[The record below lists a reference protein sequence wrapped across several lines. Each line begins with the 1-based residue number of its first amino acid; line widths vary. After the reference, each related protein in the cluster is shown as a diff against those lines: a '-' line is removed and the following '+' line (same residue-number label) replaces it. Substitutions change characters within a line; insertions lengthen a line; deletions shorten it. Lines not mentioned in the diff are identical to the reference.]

1 MSNVLDRVREAL
13 ALAQRAKDALVS
25 VTGTIADGREAVN
38 AKSLDQMQELLKREK
53 IETQAA
59 ADDLASAIAE
69 YRKKQQG

>member
-25 VTGTIADGREAVN
+25 VTGTIADGREAVSE
-38 AKSLDQMQELLKREK
+38 KSLDAMKDMLEREK
-53 IETQAA
+53 LETQAA

-69 YRKKQQG
+69 YRKRRAG

>member
-1 MSNVLDRVREAL
+1 MNVLDRVREAL
-13 ALAQRAKDALVS
+13 DLANRAQEALKAI
-25 VTGTIADGREAVN
+25 TGTIADGREAVN